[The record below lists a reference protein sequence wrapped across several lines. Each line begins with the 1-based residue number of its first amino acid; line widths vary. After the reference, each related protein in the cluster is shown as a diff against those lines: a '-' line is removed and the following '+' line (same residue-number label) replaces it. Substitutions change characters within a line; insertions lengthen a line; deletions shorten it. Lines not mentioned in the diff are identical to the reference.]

1 MKLIFTYLLIMNV
14 LGLALMLIDKYRAR
28 KKLWRIRESALMG
41 VAILGGS
48 PGVLAG
54 MVLARHKTK
63 HPKFTIGVPVILA
76 LQLLASV
83 WLPA

>member
-48 PGVLAG
+48 PGVLTG